1 MTKSGSTG
9 SSACNR
15 MMFPPKI
22 YWAVAIISAALS
34 LSCGPRGR
42 DGDVQV
48 GTKGM
53 PAGYDRVVSFS
64 PSTTEI
70 LFMLR
75 LGDNVVG
82 VTRFCSIPGD
92 TGRITRVGGY
102 LDPGYEAIAGL
113 EPDIVFILPE
123 QEKTAEY
130 LDVLGI
136 NSVTVNNK
144 TISDIMSA
152 IDTIGVLFHVEERSD
167 SLAASIISRMNRIRE
182 SVPRTGSRP
191 RVLVSVGHSFGRGL
205 GEVSVAGHG
214 TYYSEILE
222 AAGAENACTAG
233 MVKYPVMS
241 AEGIISIDP
250 DMIIELVPP
259 GASTGMDTEL
269 IAEEWMSLVSVKA
282 VREKEV
288 HILSKEYSQIPG
300 PRFIDLLED
309 FALIV
314 GRERR

>member
-1 MTKSGSTG
+1 MK
-9 SSACNR
+9 
-15 MMFPPKI
+15 FPLRI
-22 YWAVAIISAALS
+22 YAAAAIFSAAMS
-34 LSCGPRGR
+34 LSCGPRER
-42 DGDVQV
+42 DGAAQ
-48 GTKGM
+48 GGPEGM
-53 PAGYDRVVSFS
+53 PAGYERVVSFS

-70 LFMLR
+70 LFT
-75 LGDNVVG
+75 LGLGEKVVG

-92 TGRITRVGGY
+92 TGVITRVGGY

-113 EPDIVFILPE
+113 EPDIVFLLPE
-123 QEKTAEY
+123 QDKTAGY
-130 LDVLGI
+130 LEVLGI
-136 NSVTVNNK
+136 NSVTVDNK

-182 SVPRTGSRP
+182 SVPRTASRP
-191 RVLVSVGHSFGRGL
+191 RVLISVGHSFGRGL
-205 GEVSVAGHG
+205 GEVSIAGQG

-222 AAGAENACTAG
+222 AAGAANACSAG
-233 MVKYPVMS
+233 MVKYPILS

-250 DMIIELVPP
+250 DIIIELVPP
-259 GASTGMDTEL
+259 GASPGVDADL

-288 HILSKEYSQIPG
+288 HILSEEYSQIPG